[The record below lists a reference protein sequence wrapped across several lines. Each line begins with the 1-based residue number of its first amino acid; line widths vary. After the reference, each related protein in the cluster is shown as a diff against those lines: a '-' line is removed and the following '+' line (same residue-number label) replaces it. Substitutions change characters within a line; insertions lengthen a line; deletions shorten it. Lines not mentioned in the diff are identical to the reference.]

1 MQTKSDAGLNKAA
14 PVENIKALAEAGEFE
29 GYASIFGEVDQG
41 RDVVL
46 SGAFRDSLIRRPA
59 ERIKMLWQHDRE
71 KIIGKWL
78 EVREDNRGLYVKGK
92 LILGL
97 EKGRE
102 AHELM
107 TAGALDGLSI
117 GYRTVLDEYDRETE
131 TRRLKEVE
139 LREVSLVTFPMLE
152 SATVATIKSLSELK
166 TIRDFEEAL
175 VNGTLPRLPAKD
187 AKALLAEGFKAM
199 RAERDAGGDGH
210 GVAEALNALAAA
222 FRR

>member
-1 MQTKSDAGLNKAA
+1 MQMMQTKSDSGLNKAA
-14 PVENIKALAEAGEFE
+14 AVEDVKALAEAGEFE

-41 RDVVL
+41 RDVML
-46 SGAFRDSLIRRPA
+46 SGAFRDSLIKRPA
-59 ERIKMLWQHDRE
+59 DRIKMLWQHDRE

-107 TAGALDGLSI
+107 MAGALDGLSI
-117 GYRTVLDEYDRETE
+117 GYRTVLDEYDRDTE

-152 SATVATIKSLSELK
+152 SATASLVKGE
-166 TIRDFEEAL
+166 
-175 VNGTLPRLPAKD
+175 TLPTEREFEGWLRD
-187 AKALLAEGFKAM
+187 AGFSRQQSKAIIADGYKSI
-199 RAERDAGGDGH
+199 RSERDAGGNGD
-210 GVAEALNALAAA
+210 GVAEALRQLAES

>member
-1 MQTKSDAGLNKAA
+1 MQMMQTKCDSGLHKAA
-14 PVENIKALAEAGEFE
+14 AVEDVKALAEAGEFE

-41 RDVVL
+41 RDVIM

-59 ERIKMLWQHDRE
+59 DRIKMLWQHDRE

-78 EVREDNRGLYVKGK
+78 EIREDNRGLYVKGK

-107 TAGALDGLSI
+107 MAGALDGLSI
-117 GYRTVLDEYDRETE
+117 GYRTVLDEYDRDTE

-152 SATVATIKSLSELK
+152 SATVA
-166 TIRDFEEAL
+166 L
-175 VNGTLPRLPAKD
+175 VKGDTLPTEREFEGWLRD
-187 AKALLAEGFKAM
+187 AGFSRQQSKAIIADGYKSI
-199 RAERDAGGDGH
+199 RSERDAGGNGG
-210 GVAEALNALAAA
+210 GVVEALQQLAET